1 MAKAK
6 NTSVELALT
15 LVRKDHTIS
24 LLAGLALAL
33 SGMSCESPTRLKLS
47 PAKSGIEKS
56 TGKPGNGSL
65 GLETGFEYR
74 ASLRPYLRGLGA
86 GNSPRLPDL

>member
-1 MAKAK
+1 MAKAM

-15 LVRKDHTIS
+15 LVRKAHTIS

-47 PAKSGIEKS
+47 QQA
-56 TGKPGNGSL
+56 GS
-65 GLETGFEYR
+65 EIHR
-74 ASLRPYLRGLGA
+74 QAR
-86 GNSPRLPDL
+86 

>member
-1 MAKAK
+1 M

-15 LVRKDHTIS
+15 LVKRAHAIG

-47 PAKSGIEKS
+47 QQ
-56 TGKPGNGSL
+56 
-65 GLETGFEYR
+65 
-74 ASLRPYLRGLGA
+74 A
-86 GNSPRLPDL
+86 GREIHR